1 MQTLPSL
8 QAVPFATAVDEQW
21 PAVHVSVVQAFP
33 SLHWLFVVQAAQP
46 AIAACAQPVLALQIS
61 VVQAFP
67 SSHLSAVPA
76 VQAPL

>member
-46 AIAACAQPVLALQIS
+46 AIAVCAQPVLALQVS